1 MSITF
6 KNKNT
11 HLVTHYPMQIFNLKI
26 IVPHFGYCDINKW
39 KSITVLMTNT
49 PYYVPRPWPVNLCSD
64 Q

>member
-1 MSITF
+1 
-6 KNKNT
+6 
-11 HLVTHYPMQIFNLKI
+11 MQIFNLKI

-64 Q
+64 QYIFRVLFTGRTI